1 MLSLLPVGWHE
12 QQRQPSPV
20 AATALS
26 PTPPPTGASS
36 GRWLQPCRCAPPTFT
51 SACASMRAPP
61 SVGRV
66 ACPVCRLCCSWADA
80 PPGTHAQPHCSRA
93 ARARSGAFGGRPPP
107 RAAPR
112 AARAQASGMRR
123 RLLGADAGAG
133 AGIVGGEDS
142 HAVAE
147 STAATRRRTTIRGSF
162 TLHVRQ
168 RPTSSQPPLPPLPP
182 FPPCGCA
189 VTHTTSGHPA
199 PSQVRGTTGQY
210 ARRAALLEVRVRSWL
225 CGLLDL
231 PGRIWL
237 ELSATV

>member
-20 AATALS
+20 AATAFS

-51 SACASMRAPP
+51 SACASMRPPP
-61 SVGRV
+61 SVGGV
-66 ACPVCRLCCSWADA
+66 AWPVCRLYCSWADA

-168 RPTSSQPPLPPLPP
+168 RPTSSQPPLPRSLLFLPAAVLSLTP
-182 FPPCGCA
+182 RLATPRRHRCVARPGSTPGVLLCWRSASDLGSAGCWTFPA
-189 VTHTTSGHPA
+189 VFGWS
-199 PSQVRGTTGQY
+199 
-210 ARRAALLEVRVRSWL
+210 
-225 CGLLDL
+225 
-231 PGRIWL
+231 
-237 ELSATV
+237 